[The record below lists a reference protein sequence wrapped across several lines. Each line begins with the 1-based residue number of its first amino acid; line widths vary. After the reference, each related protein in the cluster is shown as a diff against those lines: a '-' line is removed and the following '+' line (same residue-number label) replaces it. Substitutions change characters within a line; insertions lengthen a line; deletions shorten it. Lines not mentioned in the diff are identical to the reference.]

1 MRLASNKQKNMKLEM
16 VEEQGVIGVELQN
29 VMIVEEHG
37 LIGVSLQNLMIVEEH
52 GLMCQSAEL

>member
-1 MRLASNKQKNMKLEM
+1 M

-37 LIGVSLQNLMIVEEH
+37 LIGVNLQNLLIVEEH
-52 GLMCQSAEL
+52 GLMYQSAELNILMSLKA